1 MDDKATVIGSAVP
14 THRSGNVSRQLQ
26 LLCVFLGLLVVG
38 QTNAEPVFDSGQLR
52 LIPFPKQ
59 VTTQAGTFAL
69 EEGLI
74 LQVPA
79 QMAEPLAAQLLAE
92 LKRAGVDR
100 VEVKPLLESSRVL
113 SLSKGTVVSS
123 PVVPNPV
130 QFAVDASPES
140 YVLAI
145 APNVIQASG
154 QDAAGLFY
162 AVQTLCQLIRANRVD
177 NRLPC
182 LEIRDWPSLKW
193 RCFQDDLTRGPSST
207 AATLQQHVDLGS
219 ELKMN
224 LFTYYMEY
232 QYAFRKHPFIGPA
245 DGSLTPEELSELVSY
260 AAQRQVDILGNQQS
274 FGHLTWILKHP
285 QFAELR
291 ETDYLLNPAR
301 EESYQLLDDLY
312 SEVCPLLPFPMF
324 NVCCDETYGLG
335 TGPSK
340 AVAAELGEGGLYV
353 RHVRRI
359 HDLLKEKYGKQMMMW
374 GDIILLHP
382 DKLDQIP
389 KDTVMLTWGYGAAD
403 SFEHQIIPF
412 TEAGY
417 QFFVCP
423 GINNWSRILPDFRT
437 TEINI
442 RNFVRD
448 GVKHGALGM
457 LNTEWEDDGES
468 LQGYKWHG
476 YAWGAECAWNASTTE
491 PQDFQRRIGG
501 VLFGEPGDHFGQAIE
516 LLAKT
521 HSLPGMQ
528 GMMNAR
534 FWQEDLISTVSSRRV
549 RASADGLLNLLRPA
563 IQHLE
568 TCRREATVN
577 AELLDAFLLGARRM
591 ELIGQRMLDRLQA
604 AELYSEARGMEELAG
619 KLERL
624 DAARRLLESSRQ
636 THADLGRE
644 FARIWLSESKPYA
657 LDWTQKRY
665 DAVDQRFGELLQR
678 LNEAQTTA
686 ERGEPLPSA
695 DQVGLQLPSV
705 SGRRTSPQ
713 KVELGALK
721 KDAPW
726 LEPQATHR
734 LGITVHAGNV
744 DRYQLPVELDVDLPK
759 GVLDKPVRA
768 FLAEED
774 SWREIPAQLDKARD
788 VGGPRLVFVLPEL
801 LTKQEAAAVHV
812 YLGISG
818 TRPTLSRAVSTV
830 VASDDLVTI
839 ENDQIKLALGDAGA
853 HIYEWRVKAIG
864 ERDLTMPG
872 SSGWEGFADLGGG
885 YRIARN
891 QRTCLSRGPALVRY
905 QYTDD
910 MGMEKTISLFAGCS
924 WIEVTLSEPVGYYW
938 DFDNPKNFAAD
949 GPAPGTYLFANGA
962 TGPVGREADGVP
974 AQVKADGVQWALK
987 FGSDRVALGLATPET
1002 ATRMVVAPGAGAGGV
1017 GIEGAP
1023 PVSHFVTFG
1032 GVLPDEPDVTMERLC
1047 QTLDLRNQPEVT
1059 LFAAEPRP

>member
-1 MDDKATVIGSAVP
+1 M
-14 THRSGNVSRQLQ
+14 SRHLH
-26 LLCVFLGLLVVG
+26 LLCVFCGLLVVG
-38 QTNAEPVFDSGQLR
+38 PVNAETQDDTHRLR
-52 LIPFPKQ
+52 LVPFPKQ
-59 VTTQAGTFAL
+59 VTAKPGTFAL
-69 EEGLI
+69 EEGLV

-79 QMAEPLAAQLLAE
+79 QTAEPMAAQLLAE

-100 VEVKPLLESSRVL
+100 VEVKPLLDSSRVM
-113 SLSKGTVVSS
+113 SLSKGAG
-123 PVVPNPV
+123 VPKPAE
-130 QFAVDASPES
+130 FAADAAPES
-140 YVLAI
+140 YVLSI
-145 APNVIQASG
+145 ASDSIQASG
-154 QDAAGLFY
+154 HDAAGLFY
-162 AVQTLCQLIRANRVD
+162 AVQTLGQMIRANRVD

-207 AATLQQHVDLGS
+207 AATLRQHVDLGS

-232 QYAFRKHPFIGPA
+232 QFAFRKYPFIGPA
-245 DGSLTPEELSELVSY
+245 DGSLTPEDLTELVGY
-260 AAQRQVDILGNQQS
+260 AGKRHVDVLGNQQS
-274 FGHLTWILKHP
+274 FGHLTAILKHP

-324 NVCCDETYGLG
+324 NVCCDETFGLG

-353 RHVRRI
+353 RHIRRI
-359 HDLLKEKYGKQMMMW
+359 HDLLKEKHGKQMMMW
-374 GDIILLHP
+374 GDIILMHP

-389 KDTVMLTWGYGAAD
+389 KDTVMLTWGYGPAD

-423 GINNWSRILPDFRT
+423 GINNWSRILPDFRS

-457 LNTEWEDDGES
+457 LNTEWEDDGEA

-491 PQDFQRRIGG
+491 PEDFQRRIGG
-501 VLFGEPGDHFGQAIE
+501 VLFGEPGDHFGQAIA
-516 LLAKT
+516 LLAQT

-534 FWQEDLISTVSSRRV
+534 FWQDDLISTASSRRL
-549 RASADGLLNLLRPA
+549 RASADGLLNLVRPA
-563 IQHLE
+563 IEHLE

-591 ELIGQRMLDRLQA
+591 ELIGQRMLDRLRA
-604 AELYSEARGMEELAG
+604 AELYNEARGLEEIAG

-624 DAARRLLESSRQ
+624 DEAGRLLEASRQ

-665 DAVDQRFGELLQR
+665 AAVDQRFADLLHLLGAARAKAVQ
-678 LNEAQTTA
+678 
-686 ERGEPLPSA
+686 GEPLPSA

-713 KVELGALK
+713 KVESVALNS
-721 KDAPW
+721 DSPW
-726 LEPQATHR
+726 LEPLASHR
-734 LGITVHAGNV
+734 VGITVNAGNV
-744 DRYQLPVELDVDLPK
+744 DRYQLPLELDVDLPK
-759 GVLDKPVRA
+759 GVMGQPIRA
-768 FLAEED
+768 FVTEKDAC
-774 SWREIPAQLDKARD
+774 REIPAQLDQ
-788 VGGPRLVFVLPEL
+788 VGESGGPRLVIVLPEL
-801 LTKQEAAAVHV
+801 LAKQESATIHV

-818 TRPTLSRAVSTV
+818 SRPTLSAAVSTADLSEGL
-830 VASDDLVTI
+830 VAI
-839 ENDQIKLALGDAGA
+839 ENNQVKLAVGDAGA
-853 HIYEWRVKAIG
+853 HLYEWRVKALD

-872 SSGWEGFADLGGG
+872 LSGWEGFADLGAAH
-885 YRIARN
+885 RVARN
-891 QRTCLSRGPALVRY
+891 ERRCLARGPALVRY

-910 MGMEKTISLFAGCS
+910 LGMEKTISLFAGCS
-924 WIEVTLSEPVGYYW
+924 WVEVSLSEPVGYYW

-949 GPAPGTYLFANGA
+949 GPSPGTYLFANGE

-974 AQVKADGVQWALK
+974 AQVKADNVRWAIK
-987 FGSDRVALGLATPET
+987 FGADRVALGLVTPEAT
-1002 ATRMVVAPGAGAGGV
+1002 ARMVIAPGAGAGGV
-1017 GIEGAP
+1017 GVEGAP
-1023 PVSHFVTFG
+1023 LVSHFVTFAG
-1032 GVLPDEPDVTMERLC
+1032 ILPDEPDVTMERLR

-1059 LFAAEPRP
+1059 VFASEPRP